1 VSRDTDVYA
10 PTEEQELLR
19 RTVREVAQER
29 VAPRAAE
36 IDARAEYPQDMF
48 DLLRDLGLFALP
60 FPSEYGGTGSTLSAC
75 IAVEELGRV
84 CYNTAYLLVVQWVP
98 FGAILAGGD
107 EAQRRRLLPGLA
119 AGRLR
124 AAIAVTEPSGG
135 SDVARIQTRAE
146 PRPGGYA
153 LTGTKIFCTNAAVA
167 DVVLVAAKTAREGG
181 RDGLGVFIVERGT
194 PGFVVGR
201 SEAKLGARGVPSSEL
216 RLDGAFVPE
225 ANRLGPEHGGFKLV
239 MEAFNRSRP
248 IIGARGIG
256 LAQGAMDLAA
266 AYAKERIAF
275 GQPVADFQGIR
286 WMIADMA
293 IQIEAARQLV
303 YRAAAAVDAGK
314 TGKEIA
320 ALAAM
325 AKCFATDMAMRVAV
339 DAVQIFGAVG
349 VSTEYPIE
357 RYLRDAKILQIV
369 EGTNQIQR
377 NIVADAILGRAGRR

>member
-1 VSRDTDVYA
+1 MYA
-10 PTEEQELLR
+10 LTEEQELLR
-19 RTVREVAQER
+19 RTVRDVAQER

-75 IAVEELGRV
+75 IAVEEFGRV

-167 DVVLVAAKTAREGG
+167 DFVLVAAKTAREGG

-303 YRAAAAVDAGK
+303 YRAATAVDAGK

>member
-1 VSRDTDVYA
+1 L
-10 PTEEQELLR
+10 TEEQELLR
-19 RTVREVAQER
+19 RTVREVARER

-201 SEAKLGARGVPSSEL
+201 SETKLGARGVPSSEL
-216 RLDGAFVPE
+216 RFDGAFLPE

-303 YRAAAAVDAGK
+303 YRAAAAVDAGR

-325 AKCFATDMAMRVAV
+325 AKCFATDVAMRVAV

-377 NIVADAILGRAGRR
+377 NIVADAVLGRAGRR